1 MCMHIYD
8 IRGSLVAQTVKNLL
22 AMQETWVQSLGW
34 EDPLQKGMATN
45 FSILAWR
52 TPWTEEPGGLQSM
65 GSQRVWHDWVTNT
78 FTFMCVIHIYP
89 LHMYPIYTHIPATP
103 YKCWQIWYVKN
114 NTAVALSHLW
124 ISALNVQN
132 KIFLFWKNICCWGH
146 LDINQLI
153 ILEQSIGEHWKISV
167 GGSVCLCG
175 KGSRGSVGWQ
185 CGRGL

>member
-1 MCMHIYD
+1 MCMHIYC

-34 EDPLQKGMATN
+34 EDPLQKGMATH

-65 GSQRVWHDWVTNT
+65 GSQRVWHDWVTNI
-78 FTFMCVIHIYP
+78 FTFICFIHIYP
-89 LHMYPIYTHIPATP
+89 LHMYPIDTHIPATP

-132 KIFLFWKNICCWGH
+132 KISFFILKEYMLLRTLGYQSVDHFGAKYWRTLKN
-146 LDINQLI
+146 
-153 ILEQSIGEHWKISV
+153 
-167 GGSVCLCG
+167 
-175 KGSRGSVGWQ
+175 Q
-185 CGRGL
+185 CRWECMSPW

>member
-1 MCMHIYD
+1 MPC
-8 IRGSLVAQTVKNLL
+8 SPALVAQMVKNLL

-34 EDPLQKGMATN
+34 EDPLQKGMATH
-45 FSILAWR
+45 FSLLAWR

-65 GSQRVWHDWVTNT
+65 GSQRVWHDWVTNI
-78 FTFMCVIHIYP
+78 FTFICFIHIYP

-132 KIFLFWKNICCWGH
+132 KISFFILKEYMLLRTLGYQSVDHFGAKYWRTLKN
-146 LDINQLI
+146 
-153 ILEQSIGEHWKISV
+153 
-167 GGSVCLCG
+167 
-175 KGSRGSVGWQ
+175 Q
-185 CGRGL
+185 CRWECMSPW